1 MDFPYNFHGQF
12 HNLPSQPKTMV
23 SFHSKPRLRQ
33 GTTGQS
39 DLTGLVKTIQ
49 FELGVEPLKN
59 ILWGSSKTSK
69 IGRTEE
75 KEKIFETFW
84 NHQIF
89 LVFRAYLVYLDL
101 SASFRAATVLTHPA
115 VVAVTSAAGGSIPFA
130 RANVCSGRSGLATR
144 TGPDINGELGC
155 QAAKWF
161 HHAIWRPK
169 RRDLYVPG

>member
-1 MDFPYNFHGQF
+1 MDFPYKIHGKFH
-12 HNLPSQPKTMV
+12 HLPSQPKKMV

-75 KEKIFETFW
+75 KEKIFETF
-84 NHQIF
+84 
-89 LVFRAYLVYLDL
+89 
-101 SASFRAATVLTHPA
+101 
-115 VVAVTSAAGGSIPFA
+115 
-130 RANVCSGRSGLATR
+130 
-144 TGPDINGELGC
+144 
-155 QAAKWF
+155 
-161 HHAIWRPK
+161 
-169 RRDLYVPG
+169 